1 METRKLEIFVEVARE
16 LHFGR
21 AAERLYMNQS
31 TVSEAVRSLEKELGN
46 ALFERTS
53 RRVTLTP
60 LGETL
65 VREVEPTLIALNAT
79 LDAARK
85 QARGERSELLIGY
98 LGGGFYEFTAPL
110 RAEFERLRPDVN
122 MTLVELTYIDQIEAV
137 RNGSVDIAL
146 VRLPVGL
153 PELRRGAILFQD
165 QRMLALPDGHRLSQS
180 ALVDPEE
187 LREERM
193 VRLPPGVAPPA
204 WLAYHFPPA
213 TPAGAPIAEGPTI
226 HTVREGL
233 AVVAAGQA
241 VMTITARAQD
251 YFRHPGVTFVEIDLP
266 PIQSALVSRVS
277 DHRQVIRDI
286 EAAGRKVATR
296 MGVLV
301 SQPEHFVPA

>member
-31 TVSEAVRSLEKELGN
+31 TVSEAVRSLEKELGG

-53 RRVTLTP
+53 RRVTLTA
-60 LGETL
+60 LGESL
-65 VREVEPTLIALNAT
+65 LREIEPTIIALNAT

-85 QARGERSELLIGY
+85 QARGERSELLVGY

-110 RAEFERLRPDVN
+110 LAEFERLRSDVK

-137 RNGSVDIAL
+137 RNGNVDVAL

-165 QRMLALPDGHRLSQS
+165 QRMLAIPSGHRLSDS

-187 LREERM
+187 LRHERM
-193 VRLPPGVAPPA
+193 VRLPPGIAPPA

-233 AVVAAGQA
+233 SVVAAGQA

-301 SQPEHFVPA
+301 SQPEQFVPA

>member
-31 TVSEAVRSLEKELGN
+31 TVSEAVRSLEKELGG

-53 RRVTLTP
+53 RRVMLTA
-60 LGETL
+60 LGESL
-65 VREVEPTLIALNAT
+65 LREIEPTIIALNAT

-85 QARGERSELLIGY
+85 QARGERSELLVGY

-110 RAEFERLRPDVN
+110 LAEFERLRSDVK

-137 RNGSVDIAL
+137 RNGNVDVAL

-165 QRMLALPDGHRLSQS
+165 QRMLAIPSGHRLSDS

-187 LREERM
+187 LRHERM
-193 VRLPPGVAPPA
+193 VRLPPGIAPPA

-233 AVVAAGQA
+233 SVVAAGQA

-301 SQPEHFVPA
+301 SQPEQFVPA

>member
-31 TVSEAVRSLEKELGN
+31 TVSEAVRSLEKEFGG

-60 LGETL
+60 LGESL
-65 VREVEPTLIALNAT
+65 LREIEPTLIALNAT

-85 QARGERSELLIGY
+85 QARGERSELLVGY

-110 RAEFERLRPDVN
+110 LAEFERLRPDVH

-137 RNGSVDIAL
+137 RNGSVDVAL

-165 QRMLALPDGHRLSQS
+165 QRMLAIPAGHRLSDS

-187 LREERM
+187 LRHERM
-193 VRLPPGVAPPA
+193 VRLPPGIAPPA

-233 AVVAAGQA
+233 SVVAAGQA